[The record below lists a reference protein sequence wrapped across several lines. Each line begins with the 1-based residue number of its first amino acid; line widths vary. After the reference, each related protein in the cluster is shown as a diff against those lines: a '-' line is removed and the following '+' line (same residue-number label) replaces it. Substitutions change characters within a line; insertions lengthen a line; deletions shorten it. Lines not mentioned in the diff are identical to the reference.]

1 MPIRYRAIL
10 IDHDDTAV
18 DSTAVIHYP
27 AHLEALRTLRP
38 QYAPPSKDQWL
49 VRNFHGIM
57 EYLVGELRMTEAELK
72 TEFEIWRRWTTSRV
86 PPFFPGFL
94 AMLADFRRHGG
105 LVAVISHSETDIIE
119 RHYRAA
125 PDVAFLPDLIF
136 GWEHDAEK
144 RKPSPWPVQEA
155 LRQFDCAPSDALIV
169 DDLKPGVLMSHATG
183 VPIAAAGWSH
193 RVAEIEEY
201 MRAHSV
207 AYCRRVED
215 LRSLLLDAP
224 SP

>member
-1 MPIRYRAIL
+1 MPVRYCCIL

-38 QYAPPSKDQWL
+38 RYAPPSIEQWL

-57 EYLVGELRMTEAELK
+57 EYLVGELHLTEAELR
-72 TEFEIWRRWTTSRV
+72 TEFEIWRSWTTSRV

-94 AMLADFRRHGG
+94 EMLADYRREGG
-105 LVAVISHSETDIIE
+105 LVAVISHSEKDIIE

-125 PDVAFLPDLIF
+125 QDPPFLPDLIF
-136 GWEHDAEK
+136 GWEHAKEK
-144 RKPSPWPVQEA
+144 RKPSPWPVREA
-155 LRQFDCAPSDALIV
+155 LREFGCSPSDALIV

-183 VPIAAAGWSH
+183 VPFAAAGWSH
-193 RVAEIEEY
+193 KVAEIETY

-215 LRSLLLDAP
+215 LRSLLLDGTLP
-224 SP
+224 